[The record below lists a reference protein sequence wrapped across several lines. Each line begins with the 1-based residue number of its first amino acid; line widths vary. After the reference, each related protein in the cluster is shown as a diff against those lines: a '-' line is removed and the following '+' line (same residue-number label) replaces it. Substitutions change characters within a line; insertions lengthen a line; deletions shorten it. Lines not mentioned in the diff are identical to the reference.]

1 MLWKHLFVGNYLY
14 VDISSQWTGDLEPGL
29 TTHAISPPFHESLF
43 GVRKCLAM
51 LVNAYGPHV
60 GGLAVLDERGR
71 YVKKYIGD
79 EKNALLKD
87 WFVWS
92 TQLFP
97 EQVLFVLEAT
107 KGGTVAADDKG
118 DICVDDVVVF
128 EGACGEKHPSFSIQN
143 SVIANSLFV
152 FMLFFF

>member
-1 MLWKHLFVGNYLY
+1 
-14 VDISSQWTGDLEPGL
+14 
-29 TTHAISPPFHESLF
+29 
-43 GVRKCLAM
+43 M

-152 FMLFFF
+152 FMLFFLYFLFRTNVY